1 LATEVVQQ
9 WQTVARLMCDTPNLR
24 AYDARIL
31 AASGI
36 AAADELARLSPEELL
51 QRVERCLA
59 TEQGQ
64 RLFRLGD
71 DEELARLASWIG
83 SGRTTQ
89 LLRQTQQRHWSRRQG
104 EEPGRRWYDDAHE
117 EVRRSAS

>member
-1 LATEVVQQ
+1 
-9 WQTVARLMCDTPNLR
+9 MCDTPNLR

-31 AASGI
+31 VAGGVQSAE
-36 AAADELARLSPEELL
+36 ELARLSPEELL

-59 TEQGQ
+59 SEHGQ

-71 DEELARLASWIG
+71 DEELARLASWVG

-89 LLRQTQQRHWSRRQG
+89 LLRQTQQRHWSRRRG
-104 EEPGRRWYDDAHE
+104 DEPARRWYDDSQDE
-117 EVRRSAS
+117 LRRSAS